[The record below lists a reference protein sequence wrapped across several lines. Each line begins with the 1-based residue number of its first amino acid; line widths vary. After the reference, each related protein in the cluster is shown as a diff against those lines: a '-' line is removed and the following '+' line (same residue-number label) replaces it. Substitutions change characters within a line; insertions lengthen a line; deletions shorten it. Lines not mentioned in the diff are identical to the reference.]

1 MAFTLLF
8 NGDARCGSKP
18 AWRRCNVSF
27 TKEKMRHEILKEPAR
42 RAVTLMPYLCLDRPT
57 EEYESIITRMK
68 SARLKNTRKTC
79 GIPNTR

>member
-1 MAFTLLF
+1 
-8 NGDARCGSKP
+8 
-18 AWRRCNVSF
+18 
-27 TKEKMRHEILKEPAR
+27 MRHEILKEPAR

-79 GIPNTR
+79 GIPSTR